1 MKETTSQGH
10 PLYRATLTRA
20 SSNISIVQQST
31 TIALRST
38 LNSRKTDTSQYPN
51 TLNIS
56 SELAVIPELP
66 VPETFESEVP
76 VAGTSAPISALVVAV
91 LQSFNQ
97 SSERDKSP
105 LAEFIN

>member
-51 TLNIS
+51 ASNIS
-56 SELAVIPELP
+56 SELSVIPEASE
-66 VPETFESEVP
+66 PETP
-76 VAGTSAPISALVVAV
+76 VAETSVPISALVVAA
-91 LQSFNQ
+91 LHSFNQ
-97 SSERDKSP
+97 SPGRD
-105 LAEFIN
+105 